1 MAGLL
6 TQSWVPST
14 LLGFTQVFD
23 RDGGVEGS
31 CSDCAMKTNVAG
43 NRYKDNEGT
52 KVT

>member
-6 TQSWVPST
+6 TQSWVPGT
-14 LLGFTQVFD
+14 VLGFTKVFD
-23 RDGGVEGS
+23 RDGDVEGS
-31 CSDCAMKTNVAG
+31 CSDRAMKTNVAS